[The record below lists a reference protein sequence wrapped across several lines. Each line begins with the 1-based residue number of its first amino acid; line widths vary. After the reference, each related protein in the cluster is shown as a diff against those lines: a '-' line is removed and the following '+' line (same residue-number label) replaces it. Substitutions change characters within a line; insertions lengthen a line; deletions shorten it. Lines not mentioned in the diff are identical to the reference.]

1 MKTEIFVTN
10 NFARE
15 AKKLIKKF
23 NSLKSELEQLELKL
37 KSNPTMGVSLENNSY
52 KIRLAVKSKRKGKSG
67 GVRII
72 THLEVIILNSEINN
86 NLYLLS
92 IYDKSNVS
100 NIRDK
105 DILNILSQIK
115 N

>member
-1 MKTEIFVTN
+1 MKTKILITI
-10 NFARE
+10 NFAKE

-23 NSLKSELEQLELKL
+23 NSLKFELEQLELEL
-37 KSNPTMGVSLENNSY
+37 QSNPTMGVPLGNNSY
-52 KIRLAVKSKRKGKSG
+52 KIRLAVKSKGKGKSG

-72 THLEVIILNSEINN
+72 THIEVILLNSERNN

-100 NIRDK
+100 SIRDK
-105 DILNILSQIK
+105 DILNIISQIK